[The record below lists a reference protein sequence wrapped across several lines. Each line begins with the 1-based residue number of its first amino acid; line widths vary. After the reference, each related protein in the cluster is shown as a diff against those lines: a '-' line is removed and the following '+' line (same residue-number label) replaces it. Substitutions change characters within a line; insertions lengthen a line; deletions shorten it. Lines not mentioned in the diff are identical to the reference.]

1 MTRQGKLVLSQLM
14 RSRTMQVKGLE
25 AALVEPIPAAERRLF
40 EAMHSACVQELEAI
54 RIFLGDDGTTS
65 TTTGQALA

>member
-1 MTRQGKLVLSQLM
+1 
-14 RSRTMQVKGLE
+14 
-25 AALVEPIPAAERRLF
+25 
-40 EAMHSACVQELEAI
+40 MHSACVQELEAI